1 VIARWLMAIAVLSCS
16 PPCASAQAA
25 DPYERIETAIDRGD
39 LATARRSVDAAL
51 ARAPHDARL
60 HNLAGAIA
68 AQQGDVPGAENHFR
82 EAIRL
87 EPRATPPYENLGR
100 LYQEHSAAIPDAS
113 RKALEIYRALLAVD
127 PANTDGLFQSAVLE
141 AAAGQSTTALALLA
155 RLPRELQAR
164 APVLAVR
171 VAALASAAD
180 PGAGAAADALAAH
193 PDLVPEDLLTA
204 LPAFVPGASDDV
216 LARVLVALDKRGI
229 TAPEFLRRLA
239 DVQIRRGELVEARAT
254 LERLGGD
261 SPGVPVLLDL
271 ARVADKAGDHQGALG
286 YLAHA
291 RSLEPRNAAVHFLFG
306 VVCVE
311 MDLVAEA
318 YESLKKAI
326 SLQPENAAINYMMGA
341 VSLHRHEPAEA
352 IPFFAKYV
360 QLAPD
365 DPRGRFALG
374 VAYFHAADFDASRRE
389 LTAVADRPETA
400 AGAQYFLARLA
411 RQSNQLEEALRHVR
425 RSIEANDSYADAWA
439 ELGLLQTRSGNY
451 SEAERSLQKAL
462 ALDPENY
469 QATVNLT
476 TLYTRTRDP
485 RREEQAARLEALQKK
500 RGERAQEFLRQ
511 IEVVPPSR

>member
-1 VIARWLMAIAVLSCS
+1 
-16 PPCASAQAA
+16 
-25 DPYERIETAIDRGD
+25 
-39 LATARRSVDAAL
+39 
-51 ARAPHDARL
+51 
-60 HNLAGAIA
+60 
-68 AQQGDVPGAENHFR
+68 
-82 EAIRL
+82 
-87 EPRATPPYENLGR
+87 
-100 LYQEHSAAIPDAS
+100 
-113 RKALEIYRALLAVD
+113 
-127 PANTDGLFQSAVLE
+127 
-141 AAAGQSTTALALLA
+141 
-155 RLPRELQAR
+155 
-164 APVLAVR
+164 
-171 VAALASAAD
+171 
-180 PGAGAAADALAAH
+180 
-193 PDLVPEDLLTA
+193 
-204 LPAFVPGASDDV
+204 
-216 LARVLVALDKRGI
+216 
-229 TAPEFLRRLA
+229 
-239 DVQIRRGELVEARAT
+239 
-254 LERLGGD
+254 
-261 SPGVPVLLDL
+261 VPVLLDL

-374 VAYFHAADFDASRRE
+374 VAYFRASDFDASRRE
-389 LTAVADRPETA
+389 LTAVADRAETA

-411 RQSNQLEEALRHVR
+411 RQSNQLEEAMQRVK

-451 SEAERSLQKAL
+451 AEAERSLQKAL